1 MTDSLSLFG
10 NTASPSLFDTQPAPA
25 HQDAPEASGADVE
38 TFLHQLMAETGCSAE
53 EAGEAYMRQ
62 LAKQKEAKALPQ
74 QSYFSLQTKEEKA
87 EYMKR
92 IRENA
97 SGSVWIPPQL
107 KELEQSDINVAN
119 AQAQFT
125 QNMKAKSKNTNQ
137 AAIDFFRNYG
147 KK

>member
-1 MTDSLSLFG
+1 MTSLFD
-10 NTASPSLFDTQPAPA
+10 NTPSLFDTTQTS
-25 HQDAPEASGADVE
+25 QDASGADVE
-38 TFLHQLMAETGCSAE
+38 TFMQQLMQETGCSAE
-53 EAGEAYMRQ
+53 EAGQAYMRQ
-62 LAKQKEAKALPQ
+62 LAKQKEAKAIPQ

-107 KELEQSDINVAN
+107 KELEQSDVNVAN
-119 AQAQFT
+119 AQAQFM
-125 QNMKAKSKNTNQ
+125 QNMRSKATNTNQ
-137 AAIDFFRNYG
+137 DAIDFFRNYG